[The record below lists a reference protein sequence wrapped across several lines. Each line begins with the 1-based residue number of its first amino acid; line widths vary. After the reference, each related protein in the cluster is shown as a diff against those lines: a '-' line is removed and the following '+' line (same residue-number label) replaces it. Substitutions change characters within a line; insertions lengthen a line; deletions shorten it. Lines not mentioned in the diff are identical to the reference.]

1 MDSHHGSGAQTH
13 RQIGNDL
20 ARVDAAAKSL
30 K

>member
-1 MDSHHGSGAQTH
+1 MDSHYGSGTQTH

-20 ARVDAAAKSL
+20 ARVDVAAKRL